1 MMKKFLFILS
11 AFLMMSCGNSEEKIS
26 EDPADLKSL
35 NGNYEL
41 LEMDGEDISAE
52 GFILNFEGKEQRLSG
67 KTGCNNFVA
76 TYKVQDSIVK
86 FNPPLGTKMY
96 CEGEME
102 YEEIFNEVIPEIRKV
117 RISDKDLIFLSAE
130 NQELLNLQKTEDSE

>member
-1 MMKKFLFILS
+1 MI
-11 AFLMMSCGNSEEKIS
+11 SCGNSEEKIS

-35 NGNYEL
+35 NGNYKL
-41 LEMDGEDISAE
+41 LEMDAENISSE

-76 TYKVQDSIVK
+76 TYKIEDSIVK

-96 CEGEME
+96 CEGQME
-102 YEEIFNEVIPEIRKV
+102 YEEIFSKVLPEIRKV
-117 RISDKDLIFLSAE
+117 KISDKDLIFLSAE
-130 NQELLNLQKTEDSE
+130 NKKLLNLQKTEESE

>member
-1 MMKKFLFILS
+1 MKKILFIFS
-11 AFLMMSCGNSEEKIS
+11 VFLMISCGNSEDKIS

-41 LEMDGEDISAE
+41 LELDGEDISAQ
-52 GFILNFEGKEQRLSG
+52 GFILNFNGTEQRLSG

-76 TYKVQDSIVK
+76 TYKIEDSIVK

-96 CEGEME
+96 CEGQME
-102 YEEIFNEVIPEIRKV
+102 YEEILNELIPEIRNV
-117 RISDKDLIFLSAE
+117 RISDKDLIFLSGE

>member
-1 MMKKFLFILS
+1 MKKILLLIS
-11 AFLMMSCGNSEEKIS
+11 AFVIVSCGNSEEKIS

-35 NGNYEL
+35 KGDYEL
-41 LEMDGEDISAE
+41 LEMDGEDISSE
-52 GFILNFEGKEQRLSG
+52 GFILIFNGEEQILSG

-76 TYKVQDSIVK
+76 TYKIEDSIVK

-96 CEGEME
+96 CEGQME
-102 YEEIFNEVIPEIRKV
+102 YEEIFGEVIPEIRNV
-117 RISDKDLIFLSAE
+117 RISDKDLIFLSGE